1 MRESLLTYEAW
12 LDQNPAPELDELIAR
27 YDTLSRVPPDEW
39 IIYDR
44 RFRSWNNYRI
54 TRHWE

>member
-12 LDQNPAPELDELIAR
+12 LDQNPPPDFDELIAR
-27 YDTLSRVPPDEW
+27 YDYFCAIPPDEW
-39 IIYDR
+39 GIYDR